1 MRPEDIFNND
11 SEIDI
16 KVILRFIGRN
26 KFKIFNS
33 TILGFLISFFAQLS
47 APKMWKGE
55 FQIVLNT
62 PSSENSNSITENLA
76 KELSGL
82 GLNQN
87 QSDLQTQIEI
97 LTSPSVLLEIFE
109 YVKVQKSI
117 KDDNFEKLSF
127 FDWKQNLNVELK
139 ENTSVLNLA
148 YIDNDK
154 TMVLPVLERISNEY
168 VLYNTKKKQKEI
180 NMDLKFYSDQ
190 IDIYRLRSI
199 EYYKIAQQFAID
211 NDFTFDFD
219 LNFKRQLRD
228 DTVENTRVSNSNKI
242 KYLKEKLKQIENMSS
257 ESEEIIYFANSTRDF
272 SINNLLLSR
281 LNKIDEKLSQLRN
294 IYHDKDNVIQNLKDE
309 RSELISALRKDIIT
323 SINSEILDKEALVD
337 SSKRPKEILLKYSEL
352 VNQARKYDDTLNLLE
367 NQKRALS
374 LELSKKEYPWDL
386 ITKPTL
392 LPNPFAPNKDIYL
405 LLGIFLGALS
415 GTFFS
420 IFIEKKK
427 DLLFATED
435 LENIFNIPVLEET
448 STTEIKSFKENL
460 KFISSNPRIIPLKN
474 IGIIFP
480 NNIDKQIENEIN
492 EACSN
497 IFKDKKIYSSSDF
510 RDLSKSTPQIIVIE
524 LNTTIKSNLIN
535 QINKLFA
542 NEISILGFVVIK

>member
-1 MRPEDIFNND
+1 
-11 SEIDI
+11 
-16 KVILRFIGRN
+16 
-26 KFKIFNS
+26 
-33 TILGFLISFFAQLS
+33 
-47 APKMWKGE
+47 
-55 FQIVLNT
+55 
-62 PSSENSNSITENLA
+62 
-76 KELSGL
+76 
-82 GLNQN
+82 
-87 QSDLQTQIEI
+87 
-97 LTSPSVLLEIFE
+97 
-109 YVKVQKSI
+109 
-117 KDDNFEKLSF
+117 
-127 FDWKQNLNVELK
+127 
-139 ENTSVLNLA
+139 
-148 YIDNDK
+148 
-154 TMVLPVLERISNEY
+154 
-168 VLYNTKKKQKEI
+168 
-180 NMDLKFYSDQ
+180 
-190 IDIYRLRSI
+190 
-199 EYYKIAQQFAID
+199 
-211 NDFTFDFD
+211 
-219 LNFKRQLRD
+219 
-228 DTVENTRVSNSNKI
+228 
-242 KYLKEKLKQIENMSS
+242 MSS

-309 RSELISALRKDIIT
+309 RSELIRALRKDIIT

>member
-62 PSSENSNSITENLA
+62 TSSENSNSITENLA

-168 VLYNTKKKQKEI
+168 VLYNTKK
-180 NMDLKFYSDQ
+180 
-190 IDIYRLRSI
+190 
-199 EYYKIAQQFAID
+199 
-211 NDFTFDFD
+211 
-219 LNFKRQLRD
+219 
-228 DTVENTRVSNSNKI
+228 
-242 KYLKEKLKQIENMSS
+242 
-257 ESEEIIYFANSTRDF
+257 
-272 SINNLLLSR
+272 LLS
-281 LNKIDEKLSQLRN
+281 
-294 IYHDKDNVIQNLKDE
+294 NL
-309 RSELISALRKDIIT
+309 
-323 SINSEILDKEALVD
+323 
-337 SSKRPKEILLKYSEL
+337 
-352 VNQARKYDDTLNLLE
+352 Q
-367 NQKRALS
+367 
-374 LELSKKEYPWDL
+374 
-386 ITKPTL
+386 
-392 LPNPFAPNKDIYL
+392 
-405 LLGIFLGALS
+405 
-415 GTFFS
+415 
-420 IFIEKKK
+420 
-427 DLLFATED
+427 
-435 LENIFNIPVLEET
+435 
-448 STTEIKSFKENL
+448 
-460 KFISSNPRIIPLKN
+460 
-474 IGIIFP
+474 
-480 NNIDKQIENEIN
+480 
-492 EACSN
+492 
-497 IFKDKKIYSSSDF
+497 
-510 RDLSKSTPQIIVIE
+510 
-524 LNTTIKSNLIN
+524 
-535 QINKLFA
+535 
-542 NEISILGFVVIK
+542 